1 MAQDMLAKFDKYW
14 ENFENLNPL
23 SVIATIL
30 DPRSKVK
37 LLKVAFKEILGDDAR
52 CEYVLHKMLNVLH
65 RLYDPYASVLNASQE
80 NAQAVRSTASS
91 ATSTI
96 SSSSSSSTSSKSRL
110 HLRPKTIL
118 RLLEKDSETAN
129 VQEDKY
135 GEIQKYLHSDVLER
149 KEEYFDILTWWKQNG
164 CQFKVLSLIARDVLA
179 MPVSTVSSE
188 SAFSTG
194 GRVISEYRSSL
205 SPNTVQALIC
215 TQNWLSPSRLC
226 EKLQELY
233 IDNYNDT
240 HGEEQEGSRFYFILF
255 Y

>member
-1 MAQDMLAKFDKYW
+1 MFGSTCVTSNICFQNIADIFVTLNENASDQYSIAFNMAQDMLAKFDKYW

-65 RLYDPYASVLNASQE
+65 RLYDHYASVLNASQE

-91 ATSTI
+91 AASTI
-96 SSSSSSSTSSKSRL
+96 SSSSSSTSSKSRL

-118 RLLEKDSETAN
+118 RLLEKDSETTN

-135 GEIQKYLHSDVLER
+135 GEIQKYLDSEVLER

-179 MPVSTVSSE
+179 MSVSTLSFE

-205 SPNTVQALIC
+205 SPNTV
-215 TQNWLSPSRLC
+215 
-226 EKLQELY
+226 
-233 IDNYNDT
+233 
-240 HGEEQEGSRFYFILF
+240 
-255 Y
+255 